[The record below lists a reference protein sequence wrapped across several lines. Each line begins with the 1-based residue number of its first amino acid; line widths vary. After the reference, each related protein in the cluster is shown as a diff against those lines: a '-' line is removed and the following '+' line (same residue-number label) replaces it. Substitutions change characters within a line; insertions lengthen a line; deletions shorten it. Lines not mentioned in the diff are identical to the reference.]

1 MQMTELYVDY
11 INSWGPAIVG
21 HAHDE
26 VVEAVKLQAEKGFS
40 FGAPT
45 ELETEIAKFIIE
57 NVPNIDQIRM
67 VSSGNGSLY
76 ERNSFSKR
84 LHRKRKN
91 HKI

>member
-1 MQMTELYVDY
+1 M
-11 INSWGPAIVG
+11 G

-67 VSSGNGSLY
+67 VSSGTGSLY
-76 ERNSFSKR
+76 ERHQISKR
-84 LHRKRKN
+84 LYRKRKN
-91 HKI
+91 YQI